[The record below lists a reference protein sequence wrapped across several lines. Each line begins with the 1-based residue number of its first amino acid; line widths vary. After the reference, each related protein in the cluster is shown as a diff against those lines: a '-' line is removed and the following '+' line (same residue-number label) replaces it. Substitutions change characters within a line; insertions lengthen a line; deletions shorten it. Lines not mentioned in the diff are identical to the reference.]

1 MNRVSIHIK
10 DALKDIYPPEEVK
23 NMVMILW
30 CDLLDK
36 KAIDIYLE
44 RDIDLSNSEN
54 DLLENALQRMK
65 RFEPIQYILGSTQFC
80 NHSFKVAP
88 GVLIPRPETQE
99 LVELIIQENTLSS
112 PSILDIGTGSG
123 CIAISLS
130 LALPKAKVYAWDIS
144 NDALAIA
151 KNNNIDLNANVEF
164 ENRDVLGNI
173 DYDHLPLFVII
184 LSNPPYIAL
193 SEKVEM
199 EQHVLDWEPD
209 LALFVE
215 DNDPL
220 LFYRRIAEHAQKILR
235 KGGKLYYEINR
246 AFGVETIHML
256 QQLGYRECRVLKD
269 FYGNDRM
276 VIAIK

>member
-88 GVLIPRPETQE
+88 GVLIPRPETQQ
-99 LVELIIQENTLSS
+99 LV
-112 PSILDIGTGSG
+112 
-123 CIAISLS
+123 
-130 LALPKAKVYAWDIS
+130 
-144 NDALAIA
+144 
-151 KNNNIDLNANVEF
+151 
-164 ENRDVLGNI
+164 
-173 DYDHLPLFVII
+173 
-184 LSNPPYIAL
+184 
-193 SEKVEM
+193 
-199 EQHVLDWEPD
+199 
-209 LALFVE
+209 
-215 DNDPL
+215 
-220 LFYRRIAEHAQKILR
+220 
-235 KGGKLYYEINR
+235 
-246 AFGVETIHML
+246 
-256 QQLGYRECRVLKD
+256 
-269 FYGNDRM
+269 
-276 VIAIK
+276 